1 MDVVGRLDGDGFA
14 VLLPRCDK
22 GPALEIAQRLR
33 LQIAE
38 SRIATD
44 DPRNTSVH
52 VSGGVAALRPLTRDF
67 NELMRHAD
75 AAMFKAK
82 SAGRNEIRAGRSAAR
97 RVGEEGERT
106 GRSGWGAYDHKKK

>member
-1 MDVVGRLDGDGFA
+1 M
-14 VLLPRCDK
+14 
-22 GPALEIAQRLR
+22 
-33 LQIAE
+33 AE

-82 SAGRNEIRAGRSAAR
+82 REGRNAIRAGFEYGALLQDALDRTSAFRLRSSRVFSAGKWFGQSGRAAWR
-97 RVGEEGERT
+97 ERVCR
-106 GRSGWGAYDHKKK
+106 YV